1 MGMSQPHV
9 VLMATMNDGGR
20 ASLSRFEV
28 ANATLLEIVYAAPKG
43 AGTCQLN
50 QQCLINVDQGNIRKA
65 TSVLKAYI
73 IGNCRIQDAR
83 SL

>member
-1 MGMSQPHV
+1 MGP
-9 VLMATMNDGGR
+9 MNDGGR
-20 ASLSRFEV
+20 ALPSRFDV